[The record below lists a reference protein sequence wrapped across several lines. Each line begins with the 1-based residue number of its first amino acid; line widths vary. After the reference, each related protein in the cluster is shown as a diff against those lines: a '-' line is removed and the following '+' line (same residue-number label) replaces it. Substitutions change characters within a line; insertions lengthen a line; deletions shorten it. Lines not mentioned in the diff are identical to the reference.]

1 MHLVFHLFMF
11 PSAYLQWDYLN
22 SGTWKNVIQS
32 KQKIFKFF
40 CKQTDSVRKFEGCF
54 LRGQV
59 SSNGFKV
66 FNGCIVEY
74 LNFRLQKTWEK
85 RCDWL
90 IFQVPWFKPPCNST
104 SLKLVAGQSSKNF
117 VVSKLVLRSETVA
130 AGKPSSL
137 FWAIIGVACVSRR
150 FFWRQLG
157 IRLRS
162 QGTIGQPCWR

>member
-40 CKQTDSVRKFEGCF
+40 CKQTDSIRKSEGCF

-59 SSNGFKV
+59 SSNAFKV

-130 AGKPSSL
+130 AWKPSSL